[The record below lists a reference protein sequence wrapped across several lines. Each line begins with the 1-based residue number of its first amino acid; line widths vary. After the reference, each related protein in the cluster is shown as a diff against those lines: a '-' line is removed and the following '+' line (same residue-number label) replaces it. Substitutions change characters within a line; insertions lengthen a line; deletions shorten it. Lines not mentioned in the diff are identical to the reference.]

1 MQNGSLREEKKYHLF
16 KIQEYKKYI
25 YHELKTTYMEYIS
38 RYIKNF
44 VFRTKLVDGT
54 EVIQEVHA
62 KPKTNYSSTGQGLFI
77 FS

>member
-1 MQNGSLREEKKYHLF
+1 MSWKLHN
-16 KIQEYKKYI
+16 
-25 YHELKTTYMEYIS
+25 YMEPCMYQILQL
-38 RYIKNF
+38 NF

>member
-1 MQNGSLREEKKYHLF
+1 M
-16 KIQEYKKYI
+16 QEYKKNSI
-25 YHELKTTYMEYIS
+25 MSWKLHNYMEPCMYQILQL
-38 RYIKNF
+38 NF

>member
-1 MQNGSLREEKKYHLF
+1 MQNGSLKEEKKYHLF
-16 KIQEYKKYI
+16 KIQEYEKIYLSWVENYPHGIYKYMKI
-25 YHELKTTYMEYIS
+25 
-38 RYIKNF
+38 F

>member
-1 MQNGSLREEKKYHLF
+1 M
-16 KIQEYKKYI
+16 KKYI
-25 YHELKTTYMEYIS
+25 YHELESGNYILGIYKYMKI
-38 RYIKNF
+38 F

>member
-1 MQNGSLREEKKYHLF
+1 
-16 KIQEYKKYI
+16 
-25 YHELKTTYMEYIS
+25 MEYIS
-38 RYIKNF
+38 TYMKNF